1 MFSLFIP
8 FLTGYFQYTL
18 SETQWPSDQNLFM
31 LAQQFGIKY
40 NGYKV
45 TYKEQQEIELHGEDA
60 QEGYLDEFKDKV
72 QNNFMQVVIYY
83 GSLDVEAVSEEPEY
97 TFLTFL
103 SGLGGALSLYLGIS
117 FIQVFEVVEF
127 VVKLFASFAQNV
139 RK

>member
-1 MFSLFIP
+1 ME
-8 FLTGYFQYTL
+8 L
-18 SETQWPSDQNLFM
+18 SGETDADFDL
-31 LAQQFGIKY
+31 IK
-40 NGYKV
+40 
-45 TYKEQQEIELHGEDA
+45 Q
-60 QEGYLDEFKDKV
+60 KV
-72 QNNFMQVVIYY
+72 QDNLMQVNIYY
-83 GSLDVEAVSEEPEY
+83 GSLDVDTVYEEPEF